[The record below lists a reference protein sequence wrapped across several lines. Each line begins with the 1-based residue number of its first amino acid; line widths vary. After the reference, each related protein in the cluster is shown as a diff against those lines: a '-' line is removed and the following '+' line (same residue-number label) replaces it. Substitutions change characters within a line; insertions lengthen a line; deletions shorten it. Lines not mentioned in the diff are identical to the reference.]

1 MASVKLKTADAFAL
15 ANAVRA
21 CAVTLGDWRIA
32 NHQRLSA
39 RQWDALDAGE
49 IALLN
54 AASDLYTSAI
64 GLVLVDS
71 TPSLAQLQSCLR
83 GAQRASRKLQGFRR
97 ALALLSSLLQLAA
110 AIAKGQVAGIAT
122 AAAAV
127 GAAASR

>member
-32 NHQRLSA
+32 NHRRLRA
-39 RQWDALDAGE
+39 PQWDALDAGE

-64 GLVLVDS
+64 GLVLTES
-71 TPSLAQLQSCLR
+71 TPTLAELQTCLR
-83 GAQRASRKLQGFRR
+83 GAQRASRRLQGFRR

-110 AIAKGQVAGIAT
+110 AIAAGQVAGIA
-122 AAAAV
+122 AAVEAV
-127 GAAASR
+127 GAASLG